1 MMLFV
6 AQAGL
11 NHKALWP
18 TMLYLAGILLIIG
31 VGIAVLAAFRRWS
44 RSDHGHETSA
54 GLTLGQARQ
63 MKARGLLTDHEFD
76 QIKRVII
83 ESNTSSASSGN
94 PESAL

>member
-11 NHKALWP
+11 HQKALWP
-18 TMLYLAGILLIIG
+18 TMVYLAGILLIIG
-31 VGIAVLAAFRRWS
+31 VGIAVIAAFRRWS
-44 RSDHGHETSA
+44 RSGQGHEESA

-63 MKARGLLTDHEFD
+63 MKARGLLTDQEFD

-83 ESNTSSASSGN
+83 ESTPSSANSGN
-94 PESAL
+94 TESAV